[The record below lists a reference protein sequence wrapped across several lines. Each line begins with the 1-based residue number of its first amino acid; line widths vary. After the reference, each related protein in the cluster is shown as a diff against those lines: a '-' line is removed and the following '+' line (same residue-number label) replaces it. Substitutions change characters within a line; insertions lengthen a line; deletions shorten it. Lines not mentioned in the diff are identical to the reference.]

1 MKVTEEM
8 KRKLPASI
16 STQDAVKFNVDN
28 VKRSRGGNEKVPNTV
43 NGSDPWIPSCSE
55 GASPLNIVNVNA
67 GGEAVAVTDAVS
79 LGVTLGVAV
88 LDAVTDA
95 LFDAV
100 FEAVLDALLDAVTDA
115 LFDAVCEA
123 VLDAVFDAVSL
134 ADTEAVPVPVML
146 AVFDAVSLG
155 VAVRVGNEMYA
166 MTTEASAPTSAPASI
181 LPSAKQ

>member
-67 GGEAVAVTDAVS
+67 GGEAVPLTDAVS
-79 LGVTLGVAV
+79 LGVTLDEPVFEG
-88 LDAVTDA
+88 VTDA
-95 LFDAV
+95 VSL
-100 FEAVLDALLDAVTDA
+100 A
-115 LFDAVCEA
+115 LFDA
-123 VLDAVFDAVSL
+123 VLDAVFDAVWL
-134 ADTEAVPVPVML
+134 E
-146 AVFDAVSLG
+146 
-155 VAVRVGNEMYA
+155 VAVHDDVGV
-166 MTTEASAPTSAPASI
+166 I
-181 LPSAKQ
+181 D